1 MKKPLLT
8 VLTLLTSSLCIWAD
22 PVDRAKAKEIATA
35 YMRGNQPPELIE
47 TSIAKRKGTDGHAPL
62 YIFNRGNDQGFV
74 IISGDDCMPYVL
86 GYTEKG
92 GLRPANS
99 PACHAR
105 LVGRIQPNDRSSTSP
120 GFRAES
126 TNTSQRQGKHRP
138 IGQCTL
144 VARGSLQ

>member
-22 PVDRAKAKEIATA
+22 PVDRVKAKEIATA

-74 IISGDDCMPYVL
+74 IISPTYWDIPKRGTSTRKL
-86 GYTEKG
+86 
-92 GLRPANS
+92 S
-99 PACHAR
+99 R
-105 LVGRIQPNDRSSTSP
+105 LPCST
-120 GFRAES
+120 GWKDTAE
-126 TNTSQRQGKHRP
+126 
-138 IGQCTL
+138 
-144 VARGSLQ
+144 